1 MLDCDPLLSSQAS
14 NPQYQN
20 SSVHDS
26 ISSIFNPG
34 FVVDG
39 LLPDLEIISPDGVHF
54 YVHKRR
60 LLASSSN
67 IFGGQLA
74 QPRHPLYL
82 PESSAI
88 LSIIFHAIY
97 GMSILPNPPP
107 LQATEAALDAL
118 IKYGLSIAQL
128 AAPAR
133 PLYELVR
140 SYAPYYPIEAYALAT
155 HYRLEDLAVTISA
168 HLLAYDVTRL
178 SDELTVK
185 MGPVYF
191 ARLVN
196 LQRSRITA
204 LRNIVLRPPVM
215 HPATPTCNADN
226 QRELSRAWAFANAEI
241 VWNVLPSEHWIT
253 HDYRSPTAFATPQS
267 LTTGHR
273 HLDVCAGIGIPAV
286 RHVR

>member
-1 MLDCDPLLSSQAS
+1 MAAS

-39 LLPDLEIISPDGVHF
+39 LLPDLEIVSPDGVHF
-54 YVHKRR
+54 YVHTRQ

-67 IFGGQLA
+67 IFGA
-74 QPRHPLYL
+74 
-82 PESSAI
+82 SS
-88 LSIIFHAIY
+88 S
-97 GMSILPNPPP
+97 MRCTD
-107 LQATEAALDAL
+107 TEAALDAL

-241 VWNVLPSEHWIT
+241 VWNVLPSEHLIT
-253 HDYRSPTAFATPQS
+253 HDYRGPTAFATPQN

-273 HLDVCAGIGIPAV
+273 YLDVCAGIGILAIC
-286 RHVR
+286 HVR